1 MLTTTTDLPRARAR
15 RRGREVPTAPVRW
28 TTRAIVALALLA
40 SVAYLVWR
48 WGFTLHGDSVWIGA
62 PLAVAETYGLVM
74 LALLSFSCWR
84 LSVRRPQPPL
94 RGRDVA
100 VLVATFNEAEDVLRP
115 TVLGALAIR
124 NDVAPQVWVLDDGG
138 REWVAR
144 MCEEVGARYLSR
156 PAPRLNA
163 KAGNIN
169 HALERIDAEFIV
181 TLDAD
186 HVPRPELL
194 ERMLGYFADGSVA
207 VVQAPQSFYNRGF
220 QHGRAEDDPLR
231 NEQSIF
237 FDVICR
243 GKDRHDAAFW
253 CGCPSVLRREA
264 LAAVGGVATDTVV
277 EDAHTSMRLHAA
289 GWSVVFHDEVMALGL
304 APEEIEAFVVQRGR
318 WARGSLQML
327 RHDPPML
334 KRGLSWAQR
343 LEYSSSCMHFLEG
356 PQRLLGL
363 LVPPIVLV
371 SGIAPIAA
379 SPWLYAALFI
389 PQIVLVPLAS
399 RALTRGRYRLLEGER
414 YSVVRMEPYLR
425 AMAALVGR
433 RGGGFR
439 VTPKGAR
446 ADRSPVARALRLPIA
461 IAALTAAAV
470 AYQTTAQALDLP
482 GRLSPGAH
490 VVTVLWAAAN
500 IALIASVAVWAA
512 GVHHRRRSHRF
523 PVSMEAAYVATGA
536 AGVLSAHVEDLSR
549 HGARVTVSEPREPGE
564 RLRMLLLLDD
574 GPVELT
580 ARVATVEASQ
590 DDSALRLGVEF
601 DALAPD
607 AADAIA
613 RWCFRHPFG
622 PDCRIGPVD
631 APQAHAEPAE
641 APSRAPQP
649 QGTALLARQVGMAA
663 AEAAAAAERS
673 PSRPGDASDP
683 PPAGASAG
691 A

>member
-1 MLTTTTDLPRARAR
+1 MPSSTTDVPRARTR
-15 RRGREVPTAPVRW
+15 RRARTVPTAPVRW
-28 TTRAIVALALLA
+28 TTRAIVVLALLA
-40 SVAYLVWR
+40 SVVYLVWR
-48 WGFTLHGDSVWIGA
+48 WGFTLHGASVWVGA

-84 LSVRRPQPPL
+84 LSVRRPPPPL
-94 RGRDVA
+94 AGRDVA
-100 VLVATFNEAEDVLRP
+100 VLVATFDEPEDVLRP

-138 REWVAR
+138 RPWVAR

-156 PAPRLNA
+156 PAPRRHA

-169 HALERIDAEFIV
+169 HALQHVDAEFLV

-194 ERMLGYFADGSVA
+194 ERMLGYFADETVA
-207 VVQAPQSFYNRGF
+207 VVQGPQAFYNRGF
-220 QHGRAEDDPLR
+220 QHGRDEDDPLR

-264 LAAVGGVATDTVV
+264 IASIGGVATDTVV
-277 EDAHTSMRLHAA
+277 EDAHTSLRLHAA
-289 GWSVVFHDEVMALGL
+289 GWSTVFHDEVMALGL
-304 APEEIEAFVVQRGR
+304 APEEIGAFVVQRGR

-343 LEYSSSCMHFLEG
+343 LEYSSSCLHFLEG
-356 PQRLLGL
+356 PQRLIGF
-363 LVPPIVLV
+363 LVPPVVLA
-371 SGIAPIAA
+371 SGVAPIAA
-379 SPWLYAALFI
+379 GPLLYAALFI

-399 RALTRGRYRLLEGER
+399 RALTRGRYRLIEGER
-414 YSVVRMEPYLR
+414 YSIVRMEPYLR
-425 AMAALVGR
+425 AMAALAGR

-446 ADRSPVARALRLPIA
+446 AERSPVTRALRLPIA
-461 IAALTAAAV
+461 IAALTLAGIV
-470 AYQTTAQALDLP
+470 YQTAAQAFDLP

-500 IALIASVAVWAA
+500 IALIASVALWAS

-523 PVSMEAAYVATGA
+523 PVSVPAAYAAHGA
-536 AGVLSAHVEDLSR
+536 PAALSAQVDDLSR
-549 HGARVTVSEPREPGE
+549 HGARLTASEPHEPGE
-564 RLRMLLLLDD
+564 RLRLLLLLDD

-580 ARVATVEASQ
+580 GRVATAERDA
-590 DDSALRLGVEF
+590 DGAATRFGVEF
-601 DALAPD
+601 DHLEPG
-607 AADAIA
+607 AADAIVT
-613 RWCFRHPFG
+613 WCFRHPFG
-622 PDCRIGPVD
+622 PDCRIGPVT
-631 APQAHAEPAE
+631 APAPVEEAAPPA
-641 APSRAPQP
+641 
-649 QGTALLARQVGMAA
+649 GALPARELGMAA
-663 AEAAAAAERS
+663 AEAAAAA
-673 PSRPGDASDP
+673 DAEPDP
-683 PPAGASAG
+683 PAAGAAQG